1 MKTND
6 LIIAIALLACILTPA
21 YVLYF
26 LKYQLFAN
34 QKKHKSVIDGISRD
48 VSKLHS
54 EVDNIILDEA
64 QTRVDRS
71 NEVLSL
77 KEGIKR
83 TEVNMQKIKS
93 AIENM
98 VVDVDYIKRSNI
110 NDISKANERIDLL
123 KSTYKNNIAKLQRE
137 HTEEI
142 MNQNEVQKNFNGDVN
157 ARINRINKQLDE
169 LQSLNLVVQDMYKR
183 MFSKEFAISV
193 TEKSLEVIDGYFKQE
208 KKDIESIVDKQEE
221 VKSTTEGLGRK
232 RGRPRKQQKEVEGY
246 LPSEFIEIGDITEI
260 PQHIVEELDRKEKEK
275 EEIKVYK
282 PKKYNYK
289 KSRLI
294 TAREIEQMFKKKT
307 GLTYYGYVK
316 KYGQEAFMKKR
327 MNAYDSVYYQKY
339 TKNKNK

>member
-83 TEVNMQKIKS
+83 TESNMQKIKS

-123 KSTYKNNIAKLQRE
+123 KSTYKNNISKLQRE

-142 MNQNEVQKNFNGDVN
+142 MNQNEVQKNFNSDVN

-169 LQSLNLVVQDMYKR
+169 LQSLNVVVQDMYKR

-193 TEKSLEVIDGYFKQE
+193 TEKSLEVIDGYFK
-208 KKDIESIVDKQEE
+208 KDIESIV
-221 VKSTTEGLGRK
+221 VKEAKETTQGIGIGGKK
-232 RGRPRKQQKEVEGY
+232 RGRPRKQQKEVGY
-246 LPSEFIEIGDITEI
+246 VPSEFIDVTQVEV
-260 PQHIVEELDRKEKEK
+260 PQHIVEEIDRKEK

-294 TAREIEQMFKKKT
+294 TAREIEQMFKEKT

-327 MNAYDSVYYQKY
+327 MNAYDAVYYRKY

>member
-83 TEVNMQKIKS
+83 TEANMQKIKS

-123 KSTYKNNIAKLQRE
+123 KSTYKNNISKLQRE
-137 HTEEI
+137 HTAEI

-183 MFSKEFAISV
+183 MFSKEFAVSV

-208 KKDIESIVDKQEE
+208 KKDIESIAVKE
-221 VKSTTEGLGRK
+221 VNETTQRVGGKK
-232 RGRPRKQQKEVEGY
+232 RGRPRKQQKEVGGY
-246 LPSEFIEIGDITEI
+246 LPSEFIDVTQVEV
-260 PQHIVEELDRKEKEK
+260 PQHIVEELDRKEKE
-275 EEIKVYK
+275 EIKVYK
-282 PKKYNYK
+282 PKKYKYK

-294 TAREIEQMFKKKT
+294 TAREIEQMFKQKT
-307 GLTYYGYVK
+307 GLTYYGYAK

-327 MNAYDSVYYQKY
+327 MNAYDAVYYQKY

>member
-34 QKKHKSVIDGISRD
+34 QKKHKSVIDGISKD
-48 VSKLHS
+48 VSKLHL
-54 EVDNIILDEA
+54 EVDNIVLDEA
-64 QTRVDRS
+64 QIRLDRA
-71 NEVLSL
+71 NEVLSI
-77 KEGIKR
+77 KEGLKR
-83 TEVNMQKIKS
+83 TESNMQKIKS

-110 NDISKANERIDLL
+110 NDISKANERIDLI
-123 KSTYKNNIAKLQRE
+123 KSTYKNNISKLQRE

-142 MNQNEVQKNFNGDVN
+142 MNQNEVQKNFNSDVN

-169 LQSLNLVVQDMYKR
+169 LQSLNVVVQDMYKR

-193 TEKSLEVIDGYFKQE
+193 TEKSLEVIDTYFKQE
-208 KKDIESIVDKQEE
+208 KKDIESIADEKVI
-221 VKSTTEGLGRK
+221 KSTGGNK
-232 RGRPRKQQKEVEGY
+232 KGRPRKEQKEVGY
-246 LPSEFIEIGDITEI
+246 LPKDGFIDVTKAEV
-260 PQHIVEELDRKEKEK
+260 PQYIVEEIDRKEKEK
-275 EEIKVYK
+275 EEIKVFT
-282 PKKYNYK
+282 PKKYKYK

-294 TAREIEQMFKKKT
+294 TAREIEEMFKEKT

-316 KYGQEAFMKKR
+316 KYGQEAFIKKR
-327 MNAYDSVYYQKY
+327 QNAYDAVYYRKY
-339 TKNKNK
+339 TKNK